1 MTSSTS
7 FSNAPCDPWD
17 SLRQIIEELSTL
29 VGKQAALREQAKALL
44 ELEKPITWS
53 ELPKTNEDLLPRFL
67 RNGWH
72 DSLRVL
78 RNSRRGIG
86 IAFRKIPRWV
96 MQCTRIYK
104 ACVTEECL

>member
-1 MTSSTS
+1 MTSTTTQSRYE
-7 FSNAPCDPWD
+7 PCDPWG
-17 SLRQIIEELSTL
+17 SLKQAIEELH
-29 VGKQAALREQAKALL
+29 RLL
-44 ELEKPITWS
+44 EPISWS
-53 ELPKTNEDLLPRFL
+53 DLPKTNEDLLPRFL

-72 DSLRVL
+72 DSLRIL

-86 IAFRKIPRWV
+86 ITFRKIPRWV